1 MTNDDTRPIRQRVE
15 QAIEQAA
22 AEGAFDNLAGTGRP
36 LKPEPGLVPN
46 ELRVPFKV
54 LENAGMAPAWVDLA
68 AEIERRIDEFR
79 AARREHERRMRRA
92 REHAL
97 AGTAGD
103 FAERFRT
110 AGHAHEELRDTLAK
124 DVRDIVRL
132 IDRFNTMAPASA
144 PRFGFLA
151 RAELEAVDAIWPWPT
166 PGGDPA

>member
-1 MTNDDTRPIRQRVE
+1 MTSDDVRPIRRRVE

-36 LKPEPGLVPN
+36 LESEPGIVPN

-54 LENAGMAPAWVDLA
+54 LKNAGMAPTWVELA
-68 AEIERRIDEFR
+68 SEIERRIDEFR
-79 AARREHERRMRRA
+79 ATRHDHEQRMRRA

-103 FAERFRT
+103 FAARFRA
-110 AGHAHEELRDTLAK
+110 AGEVHAELRDRLAK
-124 DVRDIVRL
+124 EARSIVRL
-132 IDRFNTMAPASA
+132 IDRFNTMAPARA

-151 RAELEAVDAIWPWPT
+151 RAELEAVDAIWPWPA

>member
-1 MTNDDTRPIRQRVE
+1 MTSDDVRPIRRRVE

-22 AEGAFDNLAGTGRP
+22 ADGAFDNLAGTGRP
-36 LKPEPGLVPN
+36 LESEPGIVPN

-54 LENAGMAPAWVDLA
+54 LKDAGMAPAWVEMA

-92 REHAL
+92 RAHAL

-103 FAERFRT
+103 FAARFRA
-110 AGHAHEELRDTLAK
+110 AGNAHAELRDALAK

-151 RAELEAVDAIWPWPT
+151 RAELEAVDAIWPWPA

>member
-1 MTNDDTRPIRQRVE
+1 MTNDDVRPIRRRVE

-22 AEGAFDNLAGTGRP
+22 ASGAFDNLAGAGLP
-36 LKPEPGLVPN
+36 LKSESGIVPN

-54 LENAGMAPAWVDLA
+54 LKDAGMAPAWVELA
-68 AEIERRIDEFR
+68 SEIECRIDEFR
-79 AARREHERRMRRA
+79 AARREHERRMRLA

-97 AGTAGD
+97 AGSAGD
-103 FAERFRT
+103 FAARFRA
-110 AGHAHEELRDTLAK
+110 AGKSHAELRDRLAK
-124 DVRDIVRL
+124 EARSIVRL

-151 RAELEAVDAIWPWPT
+151 RAELEAVDAIWPWPA

>member
-1 MTNDDTRPIRQRVE
+1 MTNDEVRPIRQRVE

-22 AEGAFDNLAGTGRP
+22 AEGVFDNLAGTGRP
-36 LKPEPGLVPN
+36 LKSDAGLVPN

-54 LENAGMAPAWVDLA
+54 LENAGMAPAWVELA

-79 AARREHERRMRRA
+79 AARRDHERRMRRA

-103 FAERFRT
+103 FAARFRA
-110 AGHAHEELRDTLAK
+110 AGNAHAELREILAK
-124 DVRDIVRL
+124 DARGIVRL

-151 RAELEAVDAIWPWPT
+151 RAELEAVDAIWPWPA
-166 PGGDPA
+166 PGSDPT

>member
-1 MTNDDTRPIRQRVE
+1 MTSDEVRPIRRRVD

-36 LKPEPGLVPN
+36 LESEPGIVPN

-54 LENAGMAPAWVDLA
+54 LKDAGMAPAWVEMA
-68 AEIERRIDEFR
+68 SEIERRIDEFR

-103 FAERFRT
+103 FAARFRA
-110 AGHAHEELRDTLAK
+110 AGHAHEELRDALAK
-124 DVRDIVRL
+124 DVRGIVRL
-132 IDRFNTMAPASA
+132 IDRFNSMAPASA
-144 PRFGFLA
+144 PRFGFLP
-151 RAELEAVDAIWPWPT
+151 RAELDAIEAIWPWPAS
-166 PGGDPA
+166 GGDPT

>member
-1 MTNDDTRPIRQRVE
+1 MTSDDTRPIRRRVE

-22 AEGAFDNLAGTGRP
+22 AEGAFDNLPGTGRP
-36 LKPEPGLVPN
+36 LEPEPGLVPK
-46 ELRVPFKV
+46 ELRIPFKV
-54 LENAGMAPAWVDLA
+54 LENAGMAPAWVHLA

-110 AGHAHEELRDTLAK
+110 AGHAHEELRDTLAREVK
-124 DVRDIVRL
+124 RIVRL

-151 RAELEAVDAIWPWPT
+151 RAELEAVDAIWPWPA
-166 PGGDPA
+166 PGGDST

>member
-1 MTNDDTRPIRQRVE
+1 MMSDGVRPIRRRVD

-36 LKPEPGLVPN
+36 LKSDPGIVPN

-54 LENAGMAPAWVDLA
+54 LENAGVAPAWVEMA
-68 AEIERRIDEFR
+68 AEIERRIDELR
-79 AARREHERRMRRA
+79 AARREHEQRMRRA
-92 REHAL
+92 RAHAL

-103 FAERFRT
+103 FAARFR
-110 AGHAHEELRDTLAK
+110 AAQRAHAEQQAK
-124 DVRDIVRL
+124 LTTDVRRIVRL

-151 RAELEAVDAIWPWPT
+151 RAELDAVEAIWPWPA
-166 PGGDPA
+166 PGDDPG

>member
-1 MTNDDTRPIRQRVE
+1 MTNDDVRPIRRRVE

-22 AEGAFDNLAGTGRP
+22 AEGAFDNLAGAGLP
-36 LKPEPGLVPN
+36 LESESGIVPN

-54 LENAGMAPAWVDLA
+54 LKDAGMAPAWVELA
-68 AEIERRIDEFR
+68 SEIECRIDEFR
-79 AARREHERRMRRA
+79 AARSEHERRMRRA

-103 FAERFRT
+103 FAARFRA
-110 AGHAHEELRDTLAK
+110 AGKAHAELRDRLAK
-124 DVRDIVRL
+124 EARSIVRL

-151 RAELEAVDAIWPWPT
+151 RAELDAIEAIWPWPA
-166 PGGDPA
+166 PGGDPP

>member
-1 MTNDDTRPIRQRVE
+1 MTSDEVRPIRRRVD

-36 LKPEPGLVPN
+36 LQSEPGIVPS

-54 LENAGMAPAWVDLA
+54 LENAGMAPAWIDLA
-68 AEIERRIDEFR
+68 AEIERRIDDFR
-79 AARREHERRMRRA
+79 AARREHERRMHQA

-103 FAERFRT
+103 FAGRFRA
-110 AGHAHEELRDTLAK
+110 AGKAHAELRDTLAK
-124 DVRDIVRL
+124 DVRGIVRL

-151 RAELEAVDAIWPWPT
+151 RAELEAVDAIWPWPA
-166 PGGDPA
+166 PGGEST